1 MREGAKPAFR
11 SASVWLRDHLREHA
25 FAIRMALLGLAFA
38 LPIVGAASILVHQD
52 RSAIALTTHERIGV
66 GYSIRNENV
75 LHELRIMRDRVT
87 LDGGDGVEARRHV
100 QVALDELYAYDGTV
114 GRELYLTKSLAR
126 FQMRWATVAAGSNS
140 VAEIDSTVDS
150 AVRLFYYIDT
160 LSYLNSDP
168 DRRTSALI
176 DALGS
181 QIPALQDRL
190 DRAKVILL
198 RRPTASTIAPTERIR
213 ASSLIGQARWALALA
228 NADVS
233 AATRDDRHLRAFV
246 AAPMH
251 GLSAGLHQ
259 YEAAARKRMLDSH
272 DVLLAEMLRS
282 RGDAAGDA
290 AFAAHNAM
298 AREVDRFLSERLG
311 HEQSTLLVVLVG
323 AICALLVGLGIVVQ
337 TARTIRYRDRAE
349 LYRAQATA
357 AHLAAELDRR
367 RAVEQLTVSE
377 ARFRA
382 VFDGSSL
389 GVAIIAR
396 DGTLV
401 KANTAL
407 REMFGDVDPAKI
419 GAAHGAFAAL
429 VDGRQE
435 AFVTETVINGSA
447 GPCRWFD
454 VSVSLVRDDDG
465 RPLFAMSMVKD
476 VTDRI
481 RTDQRLRYDAT
492 HDVLSG
498 LPNRAYFLD
507 QLRDA
512 LAAAG
517 LRKRLSA
524 VLFVDLDEFKF
535 INDSLGH
542 TTGDKVLVAT
552 AHRLQEASG
561 AHDVVARLG
570 GDEFALLAHDRSSL
584 AEIDAFVEEVQQSF
598 ARPLNVDGRD
608 IFVTAS
614 IGVALVERSYA
625 EVEEILRDAD
635 TAMYQAKSAGRAR
648 HAFFNRTMHAE
659 VARRLELATE
669 LRFAIERGEFSLA
682 YQPIVSLTSGRV
694 ESYEALLRWEHN
706 RLGTIAPVEFI
717 PLAEDIGL
725 IVPIGRMVL
734 DRACADLAR
743 WKRSRACD
751 PRLRVNVNASVREI
765 VQPDYGAYLAK
776 TIDAHGLRPT
786 DVVIEVTEG
795 GILTSGKLSDAA
807 LRRIKAVGV
816 GLSIDDFGTGY
827 SSLRY
832 VQQFPFDEF
841 KIDRSF
847 IAGANGAIAS
857 EAIVSMLLSLG
868 RALSVSVVAEGVE
881 TAAQAARLR
890 ALGCARAQGYFFGV
904 PSREVTFQ
912 RPAER
917 IISAVADAR

>member
-1 MREGAKPAFR
+1 M
-11 SASVWLRDHLREHA
+11 
-25 FAIRMALLGLAFA
+25 GLAFA
-38 LPIVGAASILVHQD
+38 LPVVGAASILVHQD

-66 GYSIRNENV
+66 GYSMRNENV
-75 LHELRIMRDRVT
+75 LYELRVMRDHVT
-87 LDGGDGVEARRHV
+87 IDAGDGVDARRHV
-100 QVALDELYAYDGTV
+100 QTALDELYAYDGTV

-126 FQMRWATVAAGSNS
+126 FQMRWATIASGSRS

-150 AVRLFYYIDT
+150 AVRLFYYIDA
-160 LSYLNSDP
+160 LSYLNADP

-176 DALGS
+176 EMLGT
-181 QIPALQDRL
+181 QIPALADRL

-198 RRPTASTIAPTERIR
+198 RRPGSSPIAPVERIR

-228 NADVS
+228 NAAVVT
-233 AATRDDRHLRAFV
+233 ATRDDPHLRASV
-246 AAPMH
+246 GTPMRK
-251 GLSAGLHQ
+251 LSLRLRQ
-259 YEAAARKRMLDSH
+259 FEAASRKRMLDSLSV
-272 DVLLAEMLRS
+272 DTLRA

-290 AFAAHNAM
+290 AFVAHNAT
-298 AREVDRFLSERLG
+298 AREVDRLLSERLA
-311 HEQSTLLVVLVG
+311 HEKMTLSFILLVAV
-323 AICALLVGLGIVVQ
+323 CALLVGLGVVVQ
-337 TARTIRYRDRAE
+337 TARTIRYRDRVE

-357 AHLAAELDRR
+357 ARLTAELDRR

-389 GVAIIAR
+389 GVAIISR
-396 DGTLV
+396 DGSLV

-407 REMFGDVDPAKI
+407 GEMFGDVDPQKI
-419 GAAHGAFAAL
+419 GAAHAAFPAL
-429 VDGRQE
+429 IEGRHE
-435 AFVTETVINGSA
+435 SFVTEIATT
-447 GPCRWFD
+447 GPGGASRWFD

-498 LPNRAYFLD
+498 LPNRAYFLE

-512 LAAAG
+512 LGSAG

-524 VLFVDLDEFKF
+524 VLFVDLDEFKV

-552 AHRLQEASG
+552 ALRLQEASG
-561 AHDVVARLG
+561 PHDIVARLG
-570 GDEFALLAHDRSSL
+570 GDEFALLARDRPSL
-584 AEIDAFVEEVQQSF
+584 TEVDGFVEEVQQAF

-614 IGVALVERSYA
+614 IGVALVEQSYT

-648 HAFFNRTMHAE
+648 HAFFNRAMHAE

-669 LRFAIERGEFSLA
+669 LRFAVERGEFFLA

-694 ESYEALLRWEHN
+694 ESYEALLRWEHH
-706 RLGTIAPVEFI
+706 RLGSISPAEFI
-717 PLAEDIGL
+717 PLAEDIGV
-725 IVPIGRMVL
+725 IVAIGRMVV
-734 DRACADLAR
+734 DRACADLAS

-765 VQPDYGAYLAK
+765 VQPDYAAFVAK

-795 GILTSGKLSDAA
+795 GILTSGKFSDGA

-847 IAGANGAIAS
+847 IAGASGALAS

-890 ALGCARAQGYFFGV
+890 ALGCARAQGFHFGV
-904 PSREVTFQ
+904 PSREVTFR

-917 IISAVADAR
+917 AVVAMGESY